1 MSRQVLEGLAT
12 TAMEGRAVTLEQML
26 VAGTPESNLM
36 AEMFTASQEPCGF
49 PPWLRLSLALG
60 CC

>member
-36 AEMFTASQEPCGF
+36 AEMFTASQEPCEL
-49 PPWLRLSLALG
+49 PPWPRLSLALG